1 MERMSWRGL
10 GSAGPDGD
18 PKAREGIA
26 RPNTERRIHTLPCAR
41 RWCTGASTRE
51 SGIMLCTMRN
61 PLVAVGAGDHCLLK
75 LHRQPYMFACLVP
88 TQIALRAFAPFEVC
102 NQPKSAHRSSL
113 GSGDC
118 PCALSV
124 SESTVRLGQDRLSGG
139 RVLLWFGYQTIRIGA
154 SYATDRPVSIIFT

>member
-1 MERMSWRGL
+1 MSWRGL

-61 PLVAVGAGDHCLLK
+61 PLVAVGAGDHCLPK
-75 LHRQPYMFACLVP
+75 LYRQPYMLACLVA
-88 TQIALRAFAPFEVC
+88 TQITLCVASPFEVFNTQAPAALLKEQELVPTC
-102 NQPKSAHRSSL
+102 VQRLALRL
-113 GSGDC
+113 GS
-118 PCALSV
+118 V
-124 SESTVRLGQDRLSGG
+124 
-139 RVLLWFGYQTIRIGA
+139 RIGSVVCWNQVWFA
-154 SYATDRPVSIIFT
+154 YFETFRFQG